1 MRIIDPNFVPSDYIE
16 QLRVPDLSFGT
27 YLIPAGGF
35 DDQSPHSEDEI
46 YIVTQGRAL
55 IVTPDDT
62 AEVGPGAVIYV
73 PAGEEHRFTDI
84 TQDLALLVVFAPP
97 YRSRTASAE

>member
-35 DDQSPHSEDEI
+35 DDQRPHSEDEI

-55 IVTPDDT
+55 IVTPGDR

-97 YRSRTASAE
+97 YRSRAADTE